1 MKKNT
6 TLFYVVLIILG
17 IIFVV
22 LSILINLIAMNS
34 VYSGGAAGIGFA
46 WIVYGGIN
54 LYYLNKRPDIIKLK
68 EIGEKDE
75 RNITIREKAG
85 YSTFVITLFTLV
97 ILEFALLILGYKLAS
112 ILTVIVLMIHICTFL
127 IGLKYYN
134 DRI

>member
-6 TLFYVVLIILG
+6 KLFYVVLIILG
-17 IIFVV
+17 IVFVT
-22 LSILINLIAMNS
+22 LSIVINLRAMNS

-54 LYYLNKRPDIIKLK
+54 LYYLKKRPDIIKLQ
-68 EIGEKDE
+68 EIAEKDE
-75 RNITIREKAG
+75 RNIIIREKAG
-85 YSTFVITLFTLV
+85 YCTFIITLFTLV
-97 ILEFALLILGYKLAS
+97 IVEFAFLILGYKLSS
-112 ILTVIVLMIHICTFL
+112 IFIVIVLMIHICTFL

>member
-17 IIFVV
+17 IIFVA

-34 VYSGGAAGIGFA
+34 VYSGGVAGFGFV
-46 WIVYGGIN
+46 WIVYGVIN
-54 LYYLNKRPDIIKLK
+54 LYYLNKRPDIIKLQ

-97 ILEFALLILGYKLAS
+97 ILEFALLNLGYKLAS